1 MYPPGFAV
9 YITLGPPHTRSVM
22 STFELFR
29 YQLLP
34 ASQHQHELFTSVLS
48 ADQVRERKNEFF
60 DAALKKL
67 PKFRHRGLEIR
78 HRVLVHQ
85 DDWFIF
91 KVGAHKTV
99 DRDTEDFQKEK
110 VESWPNVTVIV
121 NNQPDVQVLAVS
133 KNPRAFSSTA
143 VVSKMF
149 ERTMTSLLREY
160 GLSIQVRE
168 QFESANFWTVINK
181 NDGNVLR
188 LRFEMV
194 APNMANISRA
204 LKIDL
209 KQLNRD
215 TNAQQTNIELEAPPG
230 GALEVSPENELID
243 GCVEYSSLGG
253 GDIAIKVRGLRKE
266 IRTSTSIR
274 SVEIDELTLQAP
286 VADLLGALKKILAK

>member
-1 MYPPGFAV
+1 
-9 YITLGPPHTRSVM
+9 M

-34 ASQHQHELFTSVLS
+34 ASQHQHQLFSVVLS
-48 ADQVRERKNEFF
+48 ADQLRERKNELF
-60 DAALKKL
+60 DKALGDI
-67 PKFRHRGLEIR
+67 PRFRHRGLEIR
-78 HRVLVHQ
+78 HRVQLNQ
-85 DDWFIF
+85 DGWFVF
-91 KVGAHKTV
+91 KVGAHKSV

-133 KNPRAFSSTA
+133 KNPRAFSSTT
-143 VVSKMF
+143 VVAKMF
-149 ERTMTSLLREY
+149 ERTLTSLLRDY

-168 QFESANFWTVINK
+168 QFESANFWAVVNE
-181 NDGNVLR
+181 NEGNVLR

-194 APNMANISRA
+194 APNMANISRS

-230 GALEVSPENELID
+230 GALEVSPKNELID
-243 GCVEYSSLGG
+243 GCVKYSSLGG

-266 IRTSTSIR
+266 IRTSTSVR

>member
-1 MYPPGFAV
+1 
-9 YITLGPPHTRSVM
+9 M

-34 ASQHQHELFTSVLS
+34 ASQHQHELFSVVLS

-60 DAALKKL
+60 DAALKGL
-67 PKFRHRGLEIR
+67 SKFGHRGLEIR
-78 HRVLVHQ
+78 HRVQLHQ
-85 DDWFIF
+85 DGWFIF

-121 NNQPDVQVLAVS
+121 NNQPEIQVLAIS
-133 KNPRAFSSTA
+133 RNPRAFSSTS
-143 VVSKMF
+143 VVAKLF
-149 ERTMTSLLREY
+149 ERTLTSLLREY

-168 QFESANFWTVINK
+168 QFESANFWTVIGENK
-181 NDGNVLR
+181 GKVLR

-204 LKIDL
+204 LSIDL

-230 GALEVSPENELID
+230 GALEVSPQNELID

-253 GDIAIKVRGLRKE
+253 GDIAIKIKGMRKE
-266 IRTSTSIR
+266 IRTSTSVR
-274 SVEIDELTLQAP
+274 SIEIEELTLQAP
-286 VADLLGALKKILAK
+286 APDLLVALTQLLAK